1 MLTNSKAFRPG
12 NVDLPADQSHAVNP
26 ASLTLPDV
34 LTELDLLAPL
44 PDPSFLL
51 GNSLDIGRGQ
61 TMTIDWGTQSLITDT
76 IEAGRTEN
84 AGLFDDDLDLDD
96 MDSLLEPEKGRF
108 IPQDDLWNDH
118 AAEDSKILA
127 DDLDLDLGL
136 DDDEPL
142 PRHGSLDEDDVNMT
156 DYPAFA
162 GSETGAEITG
172 FQTGG
177 RVRDSVSPL
186 SELDVNEERNL
197 ELSFRKNKDLSLY
210 EPQEE
215 STLIEPPR
223 LKRRKVI
230 QMDSTLELRSAQ
242 IREQQTDRSK
252 ILKPAS
258 FLPRDPVLLALL
270 AMQKNGGFVSNIL
283 GDGRS
288 FGWAPELRDVL
299 SVEIAKRTGNLKRK
313 RDSGVA
319 DLFSDD
325 EQVNLDFPKD
335 ETMMSGAGG
344 FGTTM
349 HDDDGF
355 HEQLDDEVR
364 PNFEDE
370 AMSPA
375 ADFDETTMPL
385 LHPADAGPISL
396 GTQHAV
402 HMLREHFGPE
412 GEDSPGKRSKSSV
425 LLQDL
430 IPEARTSRRDATKMF
445 FEILVLA
452 TKDAVKVEQKTDTI
466 GGPIRLRAKRGLW
479 GSWAEEQT
487 AATQAT
493 QATPA
498 EAGAVEA

>member
-1 MLTNSKAFRPG
+1 MLCFILTYPKKAFRPG
-12 NVDLPADQSHAVNP
+12 NVDLPADQSHSVNP
-26 ASLTLPDV
+26 ASLQLPDV

-51 GNSLDIGRGQ
+51 GSSLDIGRGQ
-61 TMTIDWGTQSLITDT
+61 TITIDWGTQSLITDT
-76 IEAGRTEN
+76 IEAGRTEK
-84 AGLFDDDLDLDD
+84 AGLFDDDLELGLDD
-96 MDSLLEPEKGRF
+96 FDSMPDLEKGRF
-108 IPQDDLWNDH
+108 TDKDDHVFDNY
-118 AAEDSKILA
+118 A
-127 DDLDLDLGL
+127 DDNSKLLDDNLGLDL

-142 PRHGSLDEDDVNMT
+142 PRQTSYDHDIDMT
-156 DYPAFA
+156 DGPAFA
-162 GSETGAEITG
+162 GSETGLEITG
-172 FQTGG
+172 LAP
-177 RVRDSVSPL
+177 RIRDSVSPL
-186 SELDVNEERNL
+186 SELDPVEERDL
-197 ELSFRKNKDLSLY
+197 ELTFRQNKDISFFD
-210 EPQEE
+210 PQED
-215 STLIEPPR
+215 STIIEPPK

-258 FLPRDPVLLALL
+258 FLPRDPMLLALL

-299 SVEIAKRTGNLKRK
+299 SVEFVKRAGNKRK

-319 DLFSDD
+319 DLFSDE
-325 EQVNLDFPKD
+325 EQVNLDVPQD
-335 ETMMSGAGG
+335 ETLMSGGG
-344 FGTTM
+344 FATSM
-349 HDDDGF
+349 HDDAGF
-355 HEQLDDEVR
+355 EEHLGDETE
-364 PNFEDE
+364 PNFDDE
-370 AMSPA
+370 AMSPP

-385 LHPADAGPISL
+385 LHPADAGPISQ
-396 GTQHAV
+396 GTRHAV

-412 GEDSPGKRSKSSV
+412 GEESPGRRQKSSV
-425 LLQDL
+425 LFQDL

-452 TKDAVKVEQKTDTI
+452 TKDAVKVEQKTDSI

-493 QATPA
+493 EETAAEVGAQA
-498 EAGAVEA
+498 